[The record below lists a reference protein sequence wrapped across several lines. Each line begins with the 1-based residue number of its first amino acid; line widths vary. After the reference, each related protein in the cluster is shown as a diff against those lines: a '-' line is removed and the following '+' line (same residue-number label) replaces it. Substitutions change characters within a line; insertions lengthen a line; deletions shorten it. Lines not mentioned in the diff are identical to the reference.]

1 MACKACALSGA
12 PFYVDS
18 CASSV
23 RKHLAT
29 ANTNTMLKHL
39 GVRNIQI
46 YLDICVSIRNFELS
60 LEGRMHLGNKNKMV
74 FILYFARFK

>member
-1 MACKACALSGA
+1 
-12 PFYVDS
+12 
-18 CASSV
+18 
-23 RKHLAT
+23 
-29 ANTNTMLKHL
+29 MLKHL
-39 GVRNIQI
+39 GVGRAAGGEKPPKSEGGSGASHCERGFYVQYLLEKSII